1 MSAEPGQR
9 PNSRRPNQ
17 RPSAGLLVLAASGPG
32 WFLWWPA
39 AEFAALSDEER
50 AAVASR
56 QAALFELARA
66 AAESENQA

>member
-17 RPSAGLLVLAASGPG
+17 RPRAGLLVLAASGPG
-32 WFLWWPA
+32 WSLWWPA
-39 AEFAALSDEER
+39 AEYAALSEDER

-56 QAALFELARA
+56 QAALFELARVA
-66 AAESENQA
+66 TETNDGE